1 MIKHPLPPIV
11 FSDSKVLILGSFP
24 SVLSRKNAFY
34 YANPSNRFWKV
45 LSLVFEEE
53 ISDKQDFLK
62 KHKLALWDV
71 VASCDLRGSSDSS
84 IKNVEVNNFDEIF
97 KKASIQ
103 LVIFNG
109 KKAEEIYRKKCN
121 PFLVETIT
129 LSSTSSANAQKKLDD
144 LVNEYRKLKVS
155 YEEN

>member
-53 ISDKQDFLK
+53 ISDKQEFLK

-84 IKNVEVNNFDEIF
+84 IKNVEVNNFDEVF
-97 KKASIQ
+97 KNASIQ